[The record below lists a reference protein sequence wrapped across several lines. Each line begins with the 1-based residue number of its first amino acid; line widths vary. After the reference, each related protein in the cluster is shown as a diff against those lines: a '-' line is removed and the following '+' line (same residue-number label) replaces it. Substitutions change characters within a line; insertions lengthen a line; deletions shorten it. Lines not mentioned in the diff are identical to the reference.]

1 MILGDM
7 RHRNLT
13 WGYFLS
19 SRAELRTSLWN
30 LEEGEVRECCGA
42 KLVQVKQ
49 DVGQRWRCWRCWLTL
64 LLAGVWDM
72 VWDMVV
78 AIRPGY
84 IQVCTQNLDFV
95 LRIYDLYDHY
105 DPKLAVVGWLVS
117 QLLQCYLYISLQYL
131 SSMYGHLARVYSL
144 VQMISLAHVLALA
157 RVLLPVNACMEQHN
171 LTKDIRYLSI
181 NVFYA

>member
-1 MILGDM
+1 MLWCE
-7 RHRNLT
+7 T
-13 WGYFLS
+13 
-19 SRAELRTSLWN
+19 RT
-30 LEEGEVRECCGA
+30 GETR
-42 KLVQVKQ
+42 
-49 DVGQRWRCWRCWLTL
+49 RWSTL
-64 LLAGVWDM
+64 ALLADVIVGWCVGYLS
-72 VWDMVV
+72 MVV

-131 SSMYGHLARVYSL
+131 SSMYGHLARAYSL

>member
-1 MILGDM
+1 M
-7 RHRNLT
+7 
-13 WGYFLS
+13 
-19 SRAELRTSLWN
+19 
-30 LEEGEVRECCGA
+30 
-42 KLVQVKQ
+42 KQ
-49 DVGQRWRCWRCWLTL
+49 DVGQRWRCWLTL

-72 VWDMVV
+72 VVV

-95 LRIYDLYDHY
+95 LRIYDLYHLY

-131 SSMYGHLARVYSL
+131 SSMYGHLARAYLYSL